1 MGIRAMKQP
10 SFGDVPVS
18 VLVQLAQEPARFEAE
33 LTRYAEAKT
42 AAEEAEA
49 RTTAARKEA
58 QAALADFETARSSFL
73 EDQKRVQA
81 DIMAKQ
87 TELAAGW
94 SDLNERQRAIDAR
107 SIKLDEIEAVQRS
120 KASEFATRKAELD
133 TQFNSLGSRADVLAK
148 RQAKIEADEENL
160 AIRLKSFGDRVAAM
174 RAPL

>member
-87 TELAAGW
+87 TELAAEG
-94 SDLNERQRAIDAR
+94 A
-107 SIKLDEIEAVQRS
+107 KLDEIERAADARNLKLNVVETAQHI
-120 KASEFATRKAELD
+120 KETQLATRKTELD
-133 TQFNSLGSRADVLAK
+133 AQFNALGSRADVLAK